1 MGELGFSIGCICD
14 MLPPVDEP
22 EQLGAIGAEI
32 IAKRLKQVRAQEGIP
47 IAELSRHLEV
57 LGCNI
62 SPREFDQIVDG
73 ERRIYAD
80 ELLPL
85 AYALGVSPVTLLMPD
100 VSDALDTVEGVGLT
114 AGALWAWLRADEP
127 FSAESGDQRSRAQ
140 VEFVLRSH
148 PGWKRDEY
156 ARAVRAAQ
164 DSGRE

>member
-1 MGELGFSIGCICD
+1 M
-14 MLPPVDEP
+14 DEP
-22 EQLGAIGAEI
+22 EQFGAIGAEI

-47 IAELSRHLEV
+47 IAELSRHLES

-62 SPREFDQIVDG
+62 SPREFEQIVDG

-100 VSDALDTVEGVGLT
+100 ATDALETVEGIGLR
-114 AGALWAWLRADEP
+114 AGAFWAWLRADEP
-127 FSAESGDQRSRAQ
+127 FTASSSDQRSREH

-156 ARAVRAAQ
+156 AKAVRAAQ
-164 DSGRE
+164 DSGIE